1 MVNTKGE
8 EALFAFFRKK
18 LDSPKSKDQ
27 ELELLLEGI
36 LYERIRSRFKEQIY

>member
-1 MVNTKGE
+1 MANTKGE
-8 EALFAFFRKK
+8 ETLFAFFKKK

-27 ELELLLEGI
+27 ELELLLDI